1 MSGHM
6 KGRMSRMKIH
16 EMLKIIYEDTTM
28 YGYNAKAYKYNI
40 NRIFYT
46 KITDSM
52 GNTTL
57 IPMQQ
62 WNNEPPEHL
71 SIGNAELKYQ
81 DAWEVA
87 KRELHREPERFPCSR
102 KKNAG
107 TRTVPYA
114 ETGTVPYETDEDGN
128 ELDDNTGTGK
138 VPYVI

>member
-1 MSGHM
+1 M

-71 SIGNAELKYQ
+71 SIGNAELKHQ

-87 KRELHREPERFPCSR
+87 KRELCSR
-102 KKNAG
+102 KKN
-107 TRTVPYA
+107 A
-114 ETGTVPYETDEDGN
+114 ETGTVPYETDGDGN
-128 ELDDNTGTGK
+128 ELDDNTETGT
-138 VPYVI
+138 VLYA

>member
-1 MSGHM
+1 
-6 KGRMSRMKIH
+6 MKIH

-28 YGYNAKAYKYNI
+28 YGYNAKAYKYSI

-71 SIGNAELKYQ
+71 SIGNAELKHQ

-87 KRELHREPERFPCSR
+87 K
-102 KKNAG
+102 KNTG
-107 TRTVPYA
+107 TGTVPYA
-114 ETGTVPYETDEDGN
+114 GTGTVPYETDGDGN
-128 ELDDNTGTGK
+128 ELDRNRNGSLCDN
-138 VPYVI
+138 II

>member
-1 MSGHM
+1 
-6 KGRMSRMKIH
+6 MKIH

-71 SIGNAELKYQ
+71 SIGNAELKHQ

-87 KRELHREPERFPCSR
+87 KRQLCSR
-102 KKNAG
+102 EKNAE
-107 TRTVPYA
+107 TETVPYA
-114 ETGTVPYETDEDGN
+114 ETETVPYETDEDGN
-128 ELDDNTGTGK
+128 ELDDNTGTET

>member
-1 MSGHM
+1 MSGNGLSGHM

-62 WNNEPPEHL
+62 WNNEPPEPL
-71 SIGNAELKYQ
+71 SIGNAELKHQ

-87 KRELHREPERFPCSR
+87 K
-102 KKNAG
+102 KNTG
-107 TRTVPYA
+107 TVP
-114 ETGTVPYETDEDGN
+114 VPYETDGDGN
-128 ELDDNTGTGK
+128 ELDDN
-138 VPYVI
+138 II

>member
-1 MSGHM
+1 MGVRQTVDNDEFKKFISDVR
-6 KGRMSRMKIH
+6 KRIVWSYEGRMSRMKIH

-71 SIGNAELKYQ
+71 SIGNAELKHQ

-87 KRELHREPERFPCSR
+87 KKNIKEETD
-102 KKNAG
+102 NAG
-107 TRTVPYA
+107 
-114 ETGTVPYETDEDGN
+114 TGTVPYETDGDGN
-128 ELDDNTGTGK
+128 ELDDN
-138 VPYVI
+138 II

>member
-1 MSGHM
+1 
-6 KGRMSRMKIH
+6 MKIH

-46 KITDSM
+46 NITDSM

-71 SIGNAELKYQ
+71 SISNAELKHQ

-87 KRELHREPERFPCSR
+87 K
-102 KKNAG
+102 KNAG
-107 TRTVPYA
+107 
-114 ETGTVPYETDEDGN
+114 TGTVPYETDGDRNRNGSLCGN
-128 ELDDNTGTGK
+128 ELDDN
-138 VPYVI
+138 II